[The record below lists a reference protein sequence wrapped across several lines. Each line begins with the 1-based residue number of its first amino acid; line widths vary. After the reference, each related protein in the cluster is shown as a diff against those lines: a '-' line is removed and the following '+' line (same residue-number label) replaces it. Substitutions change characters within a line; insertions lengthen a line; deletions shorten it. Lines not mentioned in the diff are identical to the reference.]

1 MAYRWKVKENL
12 LMFQNT
18 ICIFALHFP
27 EYFVKILKP
36 PRLRTGDLIGVV
48 SPASTIADPTRI
60 EKGVSYLEK
69 MGYRTCVGEHVLKT
83 YGYLAGTDEERAG
96 DLHAMFRNREVKA
109 IMCIRGGYGTPR
121 LLSLINYPLV
131 GRNPKIF
138 VGYSDI
144 TSLQLA
150 LLKKCGLVTFQGPM
164 VGVDMPDVMDG
175 LTEGNFWQLLTS
187 PTKAGSVLPAGEP
200 VNTMREGKATG
211 TLVGGN
217 LAHFVASL
225 GTPYMPQLKGALIF
239 LEDIGEEPYRVDRM
253 LSQLRHASILRK
265 AAGILAGQ
273 FTHCT
278 PKDASAPSLSLDDVF
293 REIAA
298 LAPTPFMSNLPF
310 GHEARKMTMP
320 IGIRAR
326 MNASQH
332 TLEFLEGAVR

>member
-1 MAYRWKVKENL
+1 
-12 LMFQNT
+12 MFPDT
-18 ICIFALHFP
+18 ICIFALIFQEP
-27 EYFVKILKP
+27 LLKKLKP
-36 PRLRTGDLIGVV
+36 PRLRAGDLIGVV

-60 EKGVSYLEK
+60 ERGVSYLEK
-69 MGYRTCVGEHVLKT
+69 MGYRTCVGEHILKT
-83 YGYLAGTDEERAG
+83 HGYLAGTDEERAG

-121 LLSLINYPLV
+121 LLSLIDYRLV
-131 GRNPKIF
+131 ARNPKIF

-150 LLKKCGLVTFQGPM
+150 LFKKCGLITFQGPM
-164 VGVDMPDVMDG
+164 VGVDMPDQMDAF
-175 LTEGNFWQLLTS
+175 TESLFWRLLTS
-187 PTKAGSVLPAGEP
+187 PRKAGSVLPNGEP
-200 VNTMREGKATG
+200 VNTLREGKGTG
-211 TLVGGN
+211 VLVGGN
-217 LAHFVASL
+217 LAHLVASM
-225 GTPYMPQLKGALIF
+225 GTPYIPQLKGAVVF

-253 LSQLRHASILRK
+253 LSQLRHASVLRQ

-273 FTHCT
+273 FTSCA
-278 PKDASAPSLSLDDVF
+278 PKDSSAPSLSLDDVF

-320 IGIRAR
+320 IGIRVR

-332 TLEFLEGAVR
+332 TLELLEGAVR